1 MVLKYEESPAGCMEK
16 ACEILASG
24 RLVILPTDTI
34 YGISG
39 IAPASAPL
47 IYKCKG
53 REEGKPFLRLIPF
66 PEHYKLYTRDV
77 IRPEI
82 LGLWPGPFTFILR
95 GLTGGT
101 ISLRCPKDQWLRKLV
116 ENTGAP
122 VFSTSVNFSGQPTL
136 QRIEDIIGSFES
148 KVALIIDKGNC
159 PDPEPSTIVDLTGST
174 PVILRQG
181 AGIFP
186 ETLLV

>member
-1 MVLKYEESPAGCMEK
+1 MVLKYDDSPFACMEK

-24 RLVILPTDTI
+24 GLVILPTDTI

-47 IYKCKG
+47 IYECKG
-53 REEGKPFLRLIPF
+53 RDEGKPLLKLIPF
-66 PEHYKLYTRDV
+66 PEHYRLYSRDV
-77 IRPEI
+77 ISPEI
-82 LGLWPGPFTFILR
+82 LKLWPGPFTFILHD
-95 GLTGGT
+95 LAGGT
-101 ISLRCPKDQWLRKLV
+101 VSLRCPKDQWLRKLV

-122 VFSTSVNFSGQPTL
+122 VFSTSVNFSGQPAL
-136 QRIEDIIGSFES
+136 QSIEEITRSFEL
-148 KVALIIDKGNC
+148 KVSLIVDKGNC
-159 PDPEPSTIVDLTGST
+159 TNPQPSTVVDLTGSK

-186 ETLLV
+186 GILPG